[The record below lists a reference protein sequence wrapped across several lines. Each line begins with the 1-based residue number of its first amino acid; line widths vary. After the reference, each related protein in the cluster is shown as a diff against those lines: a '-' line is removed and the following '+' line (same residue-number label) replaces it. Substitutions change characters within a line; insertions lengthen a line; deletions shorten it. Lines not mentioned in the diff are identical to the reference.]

1 MWVHNELIKGAAW
14 LLSDVVVVRMCYL
27 QDKICMLM

>member
-14 LLSDVVVVRMCYL
+14 LLSDVVVRMCYL